1 MIIWFDIYYGY
12 DHDESTRR
20 NSVGV
25 GVGVAVAVLTCIIS
39 QFGRLLTQ

>member
-25 GVGVAVAVLTCIIS
+25 GVAVAVLTCIIS